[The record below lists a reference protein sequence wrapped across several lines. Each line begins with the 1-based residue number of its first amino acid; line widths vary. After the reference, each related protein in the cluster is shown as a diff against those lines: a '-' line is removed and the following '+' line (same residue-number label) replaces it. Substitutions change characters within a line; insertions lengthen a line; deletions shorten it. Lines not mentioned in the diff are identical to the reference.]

1 MQLRKMILTGLLI
14 TLLVPGA
21 FAFVQ
26 NGAPQRQPSP
36 LDATN
41 WGVVYDVPATKQ
53 VKVRTD
59 VPYLKDA
66 RGTLTVDIYS
76 PADLK
81 AGEKRGAVVFINAI
95 GDRPESRVKNW
106 GIYKSWPRL
115 VAAHGLIGI
124 SMDADGSRIQDCLR
138 GVFDFL
144 TKQSAEY
151 GIDGTR
157 LGLYAASANVTGT
170 NQYLASETASK
181 SIRAAA
187 LYYGGVPAGNLR
199 TDLPILFIVAE
210 SDAPRLGQPLVGLW
224 QRIVETKAPWS
235 LMFASDLPHAFDA
248 FSDNDQARRIVQQT
262 LAFWKSHLEP
272 VPQPGWAPAPAR
284 EIIAAAYGNNPQKT
298 ADLFA
303 KWIKEN
309 PNDVTAHIQY
319 GRALQQ
325 LRRFDEATAVLEK
338 ALALDPNSI
347 GAYDALGQ
355 IKFAQRQFD
364 QAAKYLT
371 RVVEA
376 GVGNSFLYGQ
386 LASAQLHTGR
396 NEEAVKSYEK
406 AFELGIPPGVNT
418 RGIAYYN
425 LACGY
430 ARLGQKDKAI
440 TALSSA
446 VTEGFTDRNTYESDE
461 DLTTLRAEPKF
472 QELLSRLPK

>member
-1 MQLRKMILTGLLI
+1 MQIRKMIFMGLLI
-14 TLLVPGA
+14 TLLA
-21 FAFVQ
+21 THARAQ
-26 NGAPQRQPSP
+26 NGARQPSP

-53 VKVRTD
+53 VKVQAD

-76 PADLK
+76 PPEMK
-81 AGEKRGAVVFINAI
+81 AGEKRPAVVFINAI

-106 GIYKSWPRL
+106 GIYKTWPRL

-124 SMDADGSRIQDCLR
+124 SMDADSARIQDSLR

-144 TKQSAEY
+144 TKDGAAY
-151 GIDGTR
+151 GVDGTR

-170 NQYLASETASK
+170 GQYLASETASK
-181 SIRAAA
+181 NIRAAA

-199 TDLPILFIVAE
+199 TDLPVLFIVAE
-210 SDAPRLGQPLVGLW
+210 SDAPRLGQSLVGLW

-235 LMFASDLPHAFDA
+235 LMFASNLPHAFDA
-248 FSDNDQARRIVQQT
+248 FSDNDQARRVIQQT
-262 LAFWKSHLEP
+262 LAFWKSHLEA
-272 VPQPGWAPAPAR
+272 VPQPDWKPSPAR

-303 KWIKEN
+303 NWIKEN

-325 LRRFDEATAVLEK
+325 LRRFDEATVALEK
-338 ALALDPNSI
+338 ALTLDPNAI

-355 IKFAQRQFD
+355 IKFAQRQYD

-371 RVVEA
+371 RVIEA
-376 GVGNSFLYGQ
+376 GVGNGFLYGQ
-386 LASAQLHTGR
+386 LASAQLHGGR
-396 NEEAVKSYEK
+396 NEEAVKNYEK
-406 AFELGIPPGVNT
+406 AFEMGIPPGVNT

-430 ARLGQKDKAI
+430 ARLGQKEKAI
-440 TALSSA
+440 TALASA
-446 VTEGFTDRNTYESDE
+446 VTEGFTDRNAYENDE
-461 DLTTLRAEPKF
+461 DLTPLRAEPRFK
-472 QELLSRLPK
+472 ELLAKLPK